1 MNEELL
7 VEILK
12 QTRKKYNHF
21 NEIHRM
27 TKELG
32 DALSRN
38 DRGSAQIL
46 LGMRGDEMLLVDGCR
61 KSVRLLVEN
70 AGDPDRELLES
81 LLFGDKNANWK
92 AANAEG
98 LSVREEQFLNQ
109 IVEMNIKTAAIR
121 RETVAMDQVLS
132 RKLAGNDSFY
142 NQ

>member
-12 QTRKKYNHF
+12 QTRKQYNHF
-21 NEIHRM
+21 NEICRM

-61 KSVRLLVEN
+61 KNIRLLAEN
-70 AGDPDRELLES
+70 AGDPDRELLEN
-81 LLFGDKNANWK
+81 LLYGDGNANRK
-92 AANAEG
+92 AAETEN
-98 LSVREEQFLNQ
+98 LSVREEQFLKQ
-109 IVEMNIKTAAIR
+109 IAEMNTKIAAIR
-121 RETVAMDQVLS
+121 RETVAMDKVLS